1 MSKPNKNKKEIKSI
15 PNREIQIKKY
25 QNIAP
30 SQIFYNPNTIK
41 WFKKKYNEDLIK
53 KSIYSLFPNNCQPI
67 MTEEEWT
74 PQRILRE
81 FLSHY
86 LKPEDKYKDIW
97 INPKYFFSKDV
108 YESILKL
115 KEIFLQFDED
125 GSRKMEIDEMASMF
139 KTNHI
144 NVTEDDLCSLFFKG
158 KKYRKEDINKL
169 YLDFFQF
176 MNFALSKSSDQDFRI
191 FMRKVKEKILKEKE
205 LERIEE
211 EKKRNSMEKQE
222 DEVVDDLFVDEKKE
236 PVFLPMNFNLL
247 LDYFI
252 NKGKERKSQKKIRRA
267 IKMMRNILTPGR
279 YPDDDPDFVDEEE
292 EGGDDDKSKD
302 DSEKKEKKEEDEY
315 DRQLREINTME
326 IMEEFDK
333 LFKMSYV
340 SPSSSLMEQPKP
352 KIIESKIDNNAPIS
366 NKNIRKNVRRKTMAP
381 IKYGKKNNLDDSIEI
396 RGNKASNRKFGR
408 FSNLSLKNED
418 DFNVNRSSK
427 KINYNKSTDRNKDKS
442 KKQNNMKNDKN
453 KKEDDEKNDKDNN
466 NPEIKKRANKRTK
479 TYKFDFDLNKLKNNL
494 IERNKKQKEK
504 EKNEKRLKEQKEN
517 KKNMFFSNIIRRELE
532 EPNVEE
538 INWYYFNKLHSVS
551 LAKKATEKRVLEYL
565 KEKEKK
571 NFRIKT
577 TSKIKKS
584 KKMILPSINKNKAST
599 NKTKINLKKPQSM
612 NKISSN
618 QFLDL
623 FGFRRR
629 TYKTRFLY

>member
-1 MSKPNKNKKEIKSI
+1 MSSSIKKKEGVKSI
-15 PNREIQIKKY
+15 PNRETQVKKY

-81 FLSHY
+81 FLTHY

-125 GSRKMEIDEMASMF
+125 GSRKMEIDEMAVMF

-144 NVTEDDLCSLFFKG
+144 NVTEDDLCGLFFKG

-211 EKKRNSMEKQE
+211 EKKKNSMEKQE
-222 DEVVDDLFVDEKKE
+222 EEVVDDLFVDEKKE

-279 YPDDDPDFVDEEE
+279 YPDDDPDFMDEEE
-292 EGGDDDKSKD
+292 EGGDDNKEEDEN
-302 DSEKKEKKEEDEY
+302 EKKEKKEEDEY

-340 SPSSSLMEQPKP
+340 SPASSLMEQPKQKEAQP
-352 KIIESKIDNNAPIS
+352 KIDNSNADFTKNKEFNKNKES
-366 NKNIRKNVRRKTMAP
+366 NKNKEFRKTFMKKKTMVTP
-381 IKYGKKNNLDDSIEI
+381 FKFGKKNFLDDPEI
-396 RGNKASNRKFGR
+396 HSKRNRKLSSKKVPKENG
-408 FSNLSLKNED
+408 LSLNNED
-418 DFNVNRSSK
+418 DIYNSKISSNRSK
-427 KINYNKSTDRNKDKS
+427 LRNNDE
-442 KKQNNMKNDKN
+442 NNSEFN
-453 KKEDDEKNDKDNN
+453 
-466 NPEIKKRANKRTK
+466 RGVKRTK
-479 TYKFDFDLNKLKNNL
+479 TTKIVFDLNKLKNNL
-494 IERNKKQKEK
+494 IEKSKQKEK
-504 EKNEKRLKEQKEN
+504 EENEKKLLEEKKKN
-517 KKNMFFSNIIRRELE
+517 KKCMFFTNIIKNELE
-532 EPNVEE
+532 EPNIDE
-538 INWYYFNKLHSVS
+538 INWYYFNKYHSVS
-551 LAKKATEKRVLEYL
+551 LAKKATEKKVMEYL
-565 KEKEKK
+565 KEKNKIRLKTSSKTNKNKK
-571 NFRIKT
+571 QI
-577 TSKIKKS
+577 
-584 KKMILPSINKNKAST
+584 ILPDINKNK
-599 NKTKINLKKPQSM
+599 NKPKDNKKELKKPQSL
-612 NKISSN
+612 NKIGPK
-618 QFLDL
+618 QLLDS

-629 TYKTRFLY
+629 AYKTRFLY